1 MSQTN
6 LETAIAHHKAGRLDE
21 AVALY
26 RKILATDPDS
36 ADANYLLGLIAFQRD
51 HHEEALEYFRRAHL
65 LAPENLKLH
74 RDYLKASLATGM
86 FAEAQRLAEQY
97 ISKKPD
103 EPETYSCLHV
113 ACYERGGSREVVRN
127 HLRTMAKHCNIGYHY
142 QPGITASLK
151 DRYPELA
158 TELAAKR
165 IRVDTKPPLT
175 GKPQLTMAEVVTD
188 QATLIGTSGLTL
200 NGSVGGTTLPTRYRF
215 RYGTASDN
223 LDKTTELK
231 FVPPGRHGRV
241 RDDGANLYDRVYCY
255 SFQVDFRKIESDR
268 GDAPE
273 PRLGNVAMMLLS
285 PFGKDRN
292 HINGIGIVDLLLGWT
307 NAAQVRHQI
316 SGFNDSELYPRKAY
330 PGEKLDLRDAEL
342 SVTLRSTEL
351 DVKDFH
357 LVVLCNSDT
366 GTALLPEW
374 MEDMAPW
381 VLTEGLEKNSIVCDG
396 RWNSFVFK
404 FRDNSNDWSFEGN
417 NVEEM
422 GEDIGRYRYFPLNES
437 LSRHR
442 GNLCLQFVFGK
453 DVDTPD
459 GEVELASL
467 ALRYRS
473 RSLLT
478 PGYGTELVVLPADGT
493 ADPAHLTAGAIGID
507 NECWHSGA
515 DPETPQEFAWKFT
528 QEASLESVRLFQHP
542 RWPAKEIE
550 VLASDDGDRF
560 TVIWSAELQSDP
572 VEIAATRA
580 DSKIRNLASIT
591 ILDAPVN
598 CRFLKLR
605 ILSGHRS
612 EHWGLDAIEAFG
624 EGPPPLP
631 EIEPCS
637 FSEELSGMDPGTI
650 VYYQIVA
657 ENDAGTSKGTIESFQ
672 VPVDRRPIIHWA
684 RVIERMPEK
693 ATVLVRL
700 TPMGSFT
707 DLNGCFRDADGELAF
722 AGKVV
727 VGRWDTPKHVTMA
740 VTGLDVGQTYRGV
753 LTAANDAGES
763 DDIEICI
770 EPEIDN

>member
-1 MSQTN
+1 M
-6 LETAIAHHKAGRLDE
+6 
-21 AVALY
+21 V
-26 RKILATDPDS
+26 
-36 ADANYLLGLIAFQRD
+36 
-51 HHEEALEYFRRAHL
+51 
-65 LAPENLKLH
+65 
-74 RDYLKASLATGM
+74 
-86 FAEAQRLAEQY
+86 
-97 ISKKPD
+97 
-103 EPETYSCLHV
+103 
-113 ACYERGGSREVVRN
+113 
-127 HLRTMAKHCNIGYHY
+127 
-142 QPGITASLK
+142 
-151 DRYPELA
+151 
-158 TELAAKR
+158 
-165 IRVDTKPPLT
+165 
-175 GKPQLTMAEVVTD
+175 
-188 QATLIGTSGLTL
+188 
-200 NGSVGGTTLPTRYRF
+200 
-215 RYGTASDN
+215 
-223 LDKTTELK
+223 
-231 FVPPGRHGRV
+231 
-241 RDDGANLYDRVYCY
+241 
-255 SFQVDFRKIESDR
+255 
-268 GDAPE
+268 
-273 PRLGNVAMMLLS
+273 LLS

-381 VLTEGLEKNSIVCDG
+381 VLTEGLEKNSIICDG

-404 FRDNSNDWSFEGN
+404 LRDNSNDWSFAGN
-417 NVEEM
+417 NIEEL
-422 GEDIGRYRYFPLNES
+422 GEDIGRYRYFPLNET
-437 LSRHR
+437 LSRNR
-442 GNLCLQFVFGK
+442 SVCSINLQFVFGR

-507 NECWHSGA
+507 NECWHSGV
-515 DPETPQEFAWKFT
+515 DPATPQEFTWKFT

-572 VEIAATRA
+572 VEAAANYRCPVDGDLKRFDRPFT
-580 DSKIRNLASIT
+580 LASIT

-650 VYYQIVA
+650 VYYQIIA
-657 ENDAGTSKGTIESFQ
+657 ENDAGTSEGTIESFQ

-684 RVIERMPEK
+684 RIIERMPEK

-707 DLNGCFRDADGELAF
+707 DLNGCFRDAEGNIAF
-722 AGKVV
+722 EGKIV
-727 VGRWDTPKHVTMA
+727 VGRSETSRHATMA
-740 VTGLDVGQTYRGV
+740 VTGLTAGQAYRGV

-763 DDIEICI
+763 GDIEICI
-770 EPEIDN
+770 KPEIDD